1 MDYPSKKRRIND
13 RWSTMASSLIKVDND
28 FPITFQLDKRQEY
41 WILNIK
47 YNGQLRAPSARLTH
61 SELQAYIKRDPPH
74 TSIKGCLSPL
84 TLNAKILSI
93 EKSLAQIFSN
103 IKDIKFCLSN
113 LKIITLMGTYELEC
127 E

>member
-41 WILNIK
+41 WILNIISH
-47 YNGQLRAPSARLTH
+47 GFA
-61 SELQAYIKRDPPH
+61 LQAYIKRDPPH